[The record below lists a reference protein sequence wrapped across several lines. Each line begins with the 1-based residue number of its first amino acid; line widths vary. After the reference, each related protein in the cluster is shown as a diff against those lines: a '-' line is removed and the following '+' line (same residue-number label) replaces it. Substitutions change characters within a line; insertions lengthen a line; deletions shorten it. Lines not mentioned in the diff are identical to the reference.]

1 MRKDKIEER
10 ISQLEKE
17 VRTLKTDHKYGVDT
31 ILTEMRTF
39 QNFIIE
45 ERIAT
50 IHQQLEERYKKLFTN
65 LLLKNATNVMDEEFH
80 DPCVRNRRKECN
92 ELFLSRLRSIANAS
106 DYSDQALNHDSEYG
120 NEEEFVAQHPTVTEF
135 PCKDCYNI
143 YLNQKKQLQK
153 TVTNLADYKKSLL
166 GKNDNT
172 FISELP
178 DDAVISSIVEP
189 LSHENRFAMLKALST
204 GSMTFKE
211 LSQLTNSKGGHLI
224 YHLNK
229 IIDSGLVIKDDASKR
244 YSITDKGM
252 GVMDLIKKLYNK

>member
-10 ISQLEKE
+10 ISKLEQDI
-17 VRTLKTDHKYGVDT
+17 RTLKTDHKEGIDT

-50 IHQQLEERYKKLFTN
+50 IRQQLEERYKKLFMDI
-65 LLLKNATNVMDEEFH
+65 LLENASNNMNEELQ
-80 DPCVRNRRKECN
+80 DPCILNRRKECH

-106 DYSDQALNHDSEYG
+106 DYSDPALNNSDEIK
-120 NEEEFVAQHPTVTEF
+120 EESAAQHPVFTNSS
-135 PCKDCYNI
+135 CKACYNT
-143 YLNQKKQLQK
+143 YLNQRKQLKK
-153 TVTNLADYKKSLL
+153 TVNNLADYKKSIL
-166 GKNDNT
+166 GKNNNI

-178 DDAVISSIVEP
+178 ENIVISAIVEP
-189 LSHENRFAMLKALST
+189 LSHENRFAMLKSLST

-211 LSQLTNSKGGHLI
+211 LSQLTNSKGGHLL

-229 IIDSGLVIKDDASKR
+229 LIDSRLVVKDDSSKR
-244 YSITDKGM
+244 YSITDKGI
-252 GVMDLIKKLYNK
+252 GVMDLIKKLYSQ